1 MGVESTSHHGETI
14 ESTPPQS
21 NAPAQKPM
29 MTGVDSPIPRLTLRT
44 FVMGAFVSIGGLLF
58 GYDTGQISG
67 FQEMENYKERYGEM
81 GPDGSYSFSNVRAGL
96 IVGLL
101 SIGTLIGALCGAP
114 VADKLGR
121 KWSITLWC
129 IILNIGLVV
138 QISSPAGKWYQMVIG
153 RWVTG
158 LGVGGCSLVVPM
170 YQGRSSH
177 FHPWFSD
184 FKLTNNYR

>member
-1 MGVESTSHHGETI
+1 MGMETKAHHGEDI
-14 ESTPPQS
+14 SP
-21 NAPAQKPM
+21 APRGASPEQKPYY
-29 MTGVDSPIPRLTLRT
+29 TGVDTPIPRITLRT

-67 FQEMENYKERYGEM
+67 FQEMDDYKQRYGELQS
-81 GPDGSYSFSNVRAGL
+81 DGSYAFGNVRAGL
-96 IVGLL
+96 IVSLL

-114 VADKLGR
+114 MADKLGR

-138 QISSPAGKWYQMVIG
+138 QISSPAGHWYQMVVG

-170 YQGRSSH
+170 YQGES
-177 FHPWFSD
+177 
-184 FKLTNNYR
+184 LTLLQPVVTGIGN

>member
-1 MGVESTSHHGETI
+1 MV
-14 ESTPPQS
+14 
-21 NAPAQKPM
+21 
-29 MTGVDSPIPRLTLRT
+29 TGVDTPIPRLTLRT

-67 FQEMENYKERYGEM
+67 FLEMDNYKQRYGEL
-81 GPDGSYSFSNVRAGL
+81 GPDGEYYFSTVRSGL
-96 IVGLL
+96 IVSLL
-101 SIGTLIGALCGAP
+101 SVGTLIGALCAAP

-121 KWSITLWC
+121 KWSISVWC
-129 IILNIGLVV
+129 MILNVGLIV

-170 YQGRSSH
+170 YQGM
-177 FHPWFSD
+177 FSPLPYVIT
-184 FKLTNNYR
+184 FIY